1 MPFGR
6 PLPVR
11 SLLALSLLAVAIL
24 STSCKQG
31 EPAAGPPAKGGPG
44 GKKGGGE
51 VPVMVAK
58 AVDREVPLE
67 IEVIGNVE
75 ASSTVMIKP
84 QVSGELVKVLFKEGD
99 FVAAGAP
106 LFEIDHRALDAQL
119 AQAQANLQRAEALS
133 RQATANAGKSR
144 ATLQYLKDQS
154 ARYARL
160 NAEGVVSKEQNEQ
173 VQSNAKVQQE
183 AVSADTSMIESSK
196 AEIQAQRALI
206 DNLKVQLSFTQI
218 KSPIAGRTGT
228 LLVKAGNI
236 VSANSSELVQI
247 NQLQPVFV
255 SFAIPEAQLSVVGA
269 RFGTSKIPV
278 LALPPEGTSGPPTVG
293 VLTFY
298 ENTVDPSTGTIRL
311 RASFPN
317 PERKLWPGSFLRVR
331 MQLGTIPNAVVVPN
345 QAVQTG
351 QDGQFVFV
359 VKEDRS
365 VEMRTVTTATRSSQ
379 DMVISKGLAPGETVV
394 TEGQM
399 RLAPGMKVV
408 VRDGRPGGK
417 GAKGGGGKGPGGEA
431 GGAPAEG
438 QPNGTGP
445 GEKGPGGKGGRGDG
459 GPRDGMPKGAPP
471 AAKS

>member
-1 MPFGR
+1 MPFGC
-6 PLPVR
+6 PTSVR
-11 SLLALSLLAVAIL
+11 SLLATGLIAAALI
-24 STSCKQG
+24 STSCKQA
-31 EPAAGPPAKGGPG
+31 EPAAGGPPAKGGPG

-106 LFEIDHRALDAQL
+106 LFEIDRRSLEAQL

-133 RQATANAGKSR
+133 RQAQANAGKSR

-154 ARYARL
+154 ARYSRL

-183 AVSADTSMIESSK
+183 AVAADTSMIESSR

-206 DNLKVQLSFTQI
+206 DNLKVQLGFTQI
-218 KSPIAGRTGT
+218 KSPISGRTGT
-228 LLVKAGNI
+228 LLIKAGNI
-236 VSANSSELVQI
+236 VSANSTELLQI

-255 SFAIPEAQLSVVGA
+255 SFAIPESQLSMVGN
-269 RFGTSKIPV
+269 RFGKSKIPV
-278 LALPPEGTSGPPTVG
+278 FAVPQDGGATTEGL
-293 VLTFY
+293 LTFY

-311 RASFPN
+311 RATFPN
-317 PERKLWPGSFLRVR
+317 PDRKLWPGSFLRVR

-365 VEMRTVTTATRSSQ
+365 VEMRTVTTATRSAQ

-408 VRDGRPGGK
+408 VRDGRPAGK
-417 GAKGGGGKGPGGEA
+417 GAKGGGKGPGGE
-431 GGAPAEG
+431 GGGPAPDAAPAE
-438 QPNGTGP
+438 NGG
-445 GEKGPGGKGGRGDG
+445 GEKGPGGKGGRGEG
-459 GPRDGMPKGAPP
+459 GRGDGMKKGAPP